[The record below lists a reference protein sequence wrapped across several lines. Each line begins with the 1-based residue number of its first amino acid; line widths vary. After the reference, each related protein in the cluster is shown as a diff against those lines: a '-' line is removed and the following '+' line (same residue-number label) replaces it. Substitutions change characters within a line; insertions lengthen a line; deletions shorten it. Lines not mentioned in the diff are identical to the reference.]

1 MKQCSRFI
9 VIILILLTQ
18 QVNAAHLKG
27 GWIQY
32 EYLGKGAASNSAQY
46 RITIK
51 QYLLCSSTG
60 GQIDQ
65 SASLG
70 IFDGATNAL
79 FTTLTIPL
87 AGTDMLDKGA
97 FDPCINPRPSVCYR
111 VDRYIT
117 TVDLPINAGGYVL
130 AVQRCCR
137 VPNIINLAGSSTVG
151 VTYLNKIPGTI
162 NGVDYYKN
170 SSPVFAQKDTAVVC
184 HQSRFTF
191 NFSATDADGDS
202 LAYSFCDGL
211 TGGSVG
217 APKPT
222 TPSNPPYASIP
233 YSAGYSGGSPLGQ
246 QVTIDPGTG
255 IISGIAP
262 AITGDYVLAVCTSE
276 FRNGVLIGTTKKEI
290 HISVADCTIAGAVLK
305 PGYITCNSFTLAFQN
320 ESTNSAITSYLW
332 DFGEK
337 NGTPN
342 ITSTDPIPVH
352 TYKDSGSYPLK
363 LTVTGAGG
371 CKDSA
376 TSIVKVYPGF
386 VPDFTVKGSCFT
398 TPYQFSDATKSK
410 YGIANS
416 WRWDFGD
423 KTTLADTASHK
434 DTAWTYP
441 APVTTQ
447 VRLIATDSKG
457 CIDTVIKPLT
467 VSSRPSIGLPF
478 RDTLICSID
487 TLGLKA
493 TISNTASIAWVPD
506 NIANRTRI
514 LYTNTASPLVY
525 PQDTTNYIVMVND
538 NGCVNT
544 DTVKVNVLKFITV
557 QIRPDTTICKTDS
570 FMLRPVSQALSYSW
584 APSYALSNATVKYP
598 AAAPLTNTI
607 YTVTA
612 NLGKCQARAQIA
624 VRVAPYPLVNIS
636 TKDTTICFG
645 QRVQLQG
652 SYSATAFYWSPGNT
666 LLNANAL
673 NPIAGPVHTTRYVL
687 TAADTLRGCP
697 KSVSDTVVVTVI
709 PLMTAYAGKDTAV
722 VPEQPLQL
730 NATGS
735 GTHFLWSPA
744 SYLNDP
750 NIANPIATLPL
761 DLDSIRYTVRVSG
774 QGGCYA
780 EDALRV
786 RVFRTAPQIFVPSAF
801 TPNNDKKNDVLRPI
815 TVGISKITYFRVYNR
830 WGQLLFSTTEMNK
843 GWDGDFNGVKQPSD
857 TYVYE
862 TEGTDYL
869 GKKVYRKGTSVL
881 IR

>member
-9 VIILILLTQ
+9 VMVLILLTQ

-87 AGTDMLDKGA
+87 TGTDMLDKGA
-97 FDPCINPRPSVCYR
+97 FDPCINPRPLVCYR
-111 VDRYIT
+111 IDRYVT

-137 VPNIINLAGSSTVG
+137 VPNIINLTGSGTVG
-151 VTYLNKIPGTI
+151 VTYSNKIPGTI
-162 NGVDYYKN
+162 NGIDYYKN

-184 HQSRFTF
+184 HKSRFTF

-211 TGGSVG
+211 TGGSVSV
-217 APKPT
+217 PKPT

-233 YSAGYSGGSPLGQ
+233 YAAGYSGGSPLGQ

-262 AITGDYVLAVCTSE
+262 AITGDYVLAVCASE
-276 FRNGVLIGTTKKEI
+276 FRKGVLIGTTKKEI
-290 HISVADCTIAGAVLK
+290 HISVADCAIAGAALK

-320 ESTNSAITSYLW
+320 ESTNPAITSYLW

-337 NGTPN
+337 NGTSN
-342 ITSTDPIPVH
+342 FTSTEPTPVH

-398 TPYQFSDATKSK
+398 TPYQFFDATKSK
-410 YGIANS
+410 YGNVNG

-423 KTTLADTASHK
+423 QTTPADTAIHK

-441 APVTTQ
+441 APVITQ
-447 VRLIATDSKG
+447 VRLIVTDSKG

-467 VSSRPSIGLPF
+467 VSSRPAIGLPF

-493 TISNTASIAWVPD
+493 TIPNTASVTWVPD
-506 NIANRTRI
+506 NVANKTRI
-514 LYTNTASPLVY
+514 LSANTANPLVY
-525 PQDTTNYIVMVND
+525 PQDTTNYIVTVND
-538 NGCVNT
+538 HGCTNT
-544 DTVKVNVLKFITV
+544 DTVRVNVLKFISV
-557 QIRPDTTICKTDS
+557 QLRPDTTICKTDS
-570 FMLRPVSQALSYSW
+570 LVLRPVSQALSYSW

-598 AAAPLTNTI
+598 AAAPLANTT

-612 NLGKCQARAQIA
+612 NLGKCQATAQTL
-624 VRVAPYPLVNIS
+624 VKVAPYPIVNIS
-636 TKDTTICFG
+636 TADTFICFG
-645 QRVQLQG
+645 QRIQLIG
-652 SYSATAFYWSPGNT
+652 NSSTTSFHWSPVNT
-666 LLNANAL
+666 LINANTL
-673 NPIAGPVHTTRYVL
+673 TPIAGPTHTTSYIL
-687 TAADTLRGCP
+687 TAADTSKGCP
-697 KSVSDTVVVTVI
+697 KSVSDTVVVTVV
-709 PLMTAYAGKDTAV
+709 PFMTAYAGRDTSV

-730 NATGS
+730 NASGS
-735 GTHFLWSPA
+735 GAHFLWTPA
-744 SYLNDP
+744 SYLNNP
-750 NIANPIATLPL
+750 NIANPVATLPA
-761 DLDSIRYTVRVSG
+761 DIDSIRYTVKVTG

-780 EDALRV
+780 EDAVRV
-786 RVFRTAPQIFVPSAF
+786 RVFKTAPEIFIPSAF
-801 TPNNDKKNDVLRPI
+801 TPNGDGRNDVLKPI
-815 TVGISKITYFRVYNR
+815 TIGISKLVYFKIFNR
-830 WGQLLFSTTEMNK
+830 WGQLLYITTEIGK
-843 GWDGDFNGVKQPSD
+843 GWDGDFNGAGQPSG

-862 TEGTDYL
+862 TEGRDYL
-869 GKKVYRKGTSVL
+869 GNKVYRKGTTVL